1 MIIRRAYLTIARLE
15 TIGRGVLTNRNEEH
29 MGSTTIGDA
38 APSIGIAT
46 PSEIECDRGSR
57 RVSPVACT

>member
-1 MIIRRAYLTIARLE
+1 
-15 TIGRGVLTNRNEEH
+15 
-29 MGSTTIGDA
+29 MGNTTIGDA